1 MVEQADKLT
10 VKGTEVCR
18 FQGVF
23 PAQGD
28 RAAISYDCQSLAK
41 EKQSMNRSGV
51 LRFFAICG
59 ALVSTAVFIIGAIVI
74 YGALV
79 GFVHLQRFSRLHPTL
94 NVNPE
99 SSLLNLSFGYIC
111 LTFLLSAI
119 FGTTAVG
126 LFRERAWAVRAAKF
140 VVPCL
145 TWMLFLAAAWTYHGS
160 QRLSSDAMLV
170 VGPGVIEAILVFYV
184 FPWFL
189 AISTLWLI
197 LLAFMK

>member
-1 MVEQADKLT
+1 
-10 VKGTEVCR
+10 
-18 FQGVF
+18 
-23 PAQGD
+23 
-28 RAAISYDCQSLAK
+28 
-41 EKQSMNRSGV
+41 MNRSGV

-94 NVNPE
+94 NVDPE

-111 LTFLLSAI
+111 LTFLLSVI

-126 LFRERAWAVRAAKF
+126 LLRERAWAVRAAKF
-140 VVPCL
+140 VVPGL
-145 TWMLFLAAAWTYHGS
+145 SWVLFLAAAWTYHGAR
-160 QRLSSDAMLV
+160 RLSSDAMLV
-170 VGPGVIEAILVFYV
+170 VGPGLIEAILVFSV
-184 FPWFL
+184 LPWFL

-197 LLAFMK
+197 LLARASNVPGASGRMTGGPGTSQSQKAS